1 MEKGAR
7 KRWLRLN
14 EVIGVGPI
22 QSDLCPY
29 KERKFGATETPGM
42 QGHSKKAAMCRS
54 RRDASGETKPVDT
67 LTLDF

>member
-29 KERKFGATETPGM
+29 KERKFGATKTPGM
-42 QGHSKKAAMCRS
+42 QAHSKKA
-54 RRDASGETKPVDT
+54 T
-67 LTLDF
+67 